1 MNIMENNTI
10 LTDEIFSSIDSIND
24 IMMESEMN
32 VLSSLIDSYDK
43 AMMIMENYSGED
55 MESFSIFQEAEESA
69 VQSGDPK
76 SNNSADAKK
85 GKNESFFKKAL
96 MFIPRLI
103 GHLIAFLKKVWN
115 NDIAPAIENGI
126 DTIKDIPATTKD
138 LFDEVTGKKDK
149 EEMKKVLIASGIS
162 LGAAGICIGIINQY
176 IGVNKSYIEAIGGW
190 WEKVK
195 AFFVKCTNRK
205 PSLKMEWGKN
215 ICSTNINMK
224 AVEAV
229 LGAETKSILDQLAKL
244 SPTASTE
251 QIVNI
256 SKTAGEKITTIKDT
270 EIILNEEHGYSFTEI
285 PGLFKN
291 INDHIKGITDS
302 GSNAVK
308 NLEQLLL
315 KHTGKDGISP
325 EATSA
330 INKLLLELRNLTATI
345 IPGTT
350 TFIKSFGES
359 FEKQTKLAEEFNK
372 AMTNVENDN
381 TDDDTHNADS
391 DESKNEDANNVSE
404 TQESDNTPAD
414 DKNENTSSDSNG
426 TESKEDKTENESTLT
441 DTSDDKKAEVLK
453 RYKAWREK
461 NPEAAQNERNAARNK
476 IAAELGL
483 SKSQA
488 RKIIV
493 EFTTLYGTLEFGDI
507 TYQESMVDTCYD
519 TITSGHKSSGWYN
532 R

>member
-1 MNIMENNTI
+1 MENNKI

-69 VQSGDPK
+69 VKSGDPT

-85 GKNESFFKKAL
+85 GKDESFFKKVL

-103 GHLIAFLKKVWN
+103 QHLIEFLKKVWN
-115 NDIAPAIENGI
+115 NKVAPAIENGV
-126 DTIKDIPATTKD
+126 DTVKDIPATAKE
-138 LFDEVTGKKDK
+138 LFDEATGKTDK
-149 EEMKKVLIASGIS
+149 EEMKKVLIASGIGVS
-162 LGAAGICIGIINQY
+162 VAGVCIGIMNQY
-176 IGVNKSYIEAIGGW
+176 LGINKAIIEMINGW

-195 AFFVKCTNRK
+195 SFFAKCTNRK

-215 ICSTNINMK
+215 TCLTNINMK
-224 AVEAV
+224 AVDAI
-229 LGAETKSILDQLAKL
+229 LGNETKSILDQLGKL
-244 SPTASTE
+244 SPTASVE
-251 QIVNI
+251 QIANV
-256 SKTAGEKITTIKDT
+256 SETAGEKIAAIKNS
-270 EIILNEEHGYSFTEI
+270 EIILNESHGYNFTEI
-285 PGLFKN
+285 PSLFKN
-291 INDHIKGITDS
+291 ITDHIKGITDS

-308 NLEQLLL
+308 NIETILQNN
-315 KHTGKDGISP
+315 TGKDGISP
-325 EATSA
+325 ESA
-330 INKLLLELRNLTATI
+330 KKLNIVLTNLRDLTASI

-359 FEKQTKLAEEFNK
+359 FEKQTKLVKEFNK
-372 AMTNVENDN
+372 AITDAKNDN
-381 TDDDTHNADS
+381 TDNDEQSSGS
-391 DESKNEDANNVSE
+391 DESKKEDTNNVSE
-404 TQESDNTPAD
+404 TTEGDNVPVDDKKENTP
-414 DKNENTSSDSNG
+414 SDSNN
-426 TESKEDKTENESTLT
+426 TESKEDKTEKEPTPA
-441 DTSDDKKAEVLK
+441 DASDDKKAEVLK

-461 NPEAAQNERNAARNK
+461 NPKAAQNECNAARNK
-476 IAAELGL
+476 FAAEVGL

-519 TITSGHKSSGWYN
+519 TITTGNTSSGWYN

>member
-1 MNIMENNTI
+1 MENNTI

-85 GKNESFFKKAL
+85 GKNESFFKKAW

-115 NDIAPAIENGI
+115 NEIAPTVEKGVNTVKEIPDKTKELI
-126 DTIKDIPATTKD
+126 DKIAGKDESWIKANAGT
-138 LFDEVTGKKDK
+138 L
-149 EEMKKVLIASGIS
+149 GIS
-162 LGAAGICIGIINQY
+162 LAVAATIAGIVGQIT
-176 IGVNKSYIEAIGGW
+176 GVNKKIISVADSW

-381 TDDDTHNADS
+381 TDDDTHNTDS
-391 DESKNEDANNVSE
+391 DESKNEDAKNVSE

-426 TESKEDKTENESTLT
+426 TESKEDKTENESTST
-441 DTSDDKKAEVLK
+441 DTSDDKNAEVLK